1 MHYSL
6 ETYRKN
12 ARLILLFSLSFLI
25 AFAIPI
31 LAAFPT
37 FNDAGAILIRTSSLF
52 YFNLTPLSASVI
64 IIASIFS
71 LLFLSFAIVS
81 INVIVKHSRMH
92 VRVSAEVLKG
102 IEKYTGRIFAVLGL
116 FTLAIFAS
124 EVLTY
129 GIKPVGLITAI
140 VGLALTPF
148 VFYAPASI
156 VMEDSRIGR
165 AMKRS
170 AKFFCLRLRL
180 FPHMACDGHSCNH
193 PDKSPLH
200 NGCAV
205 VLRIPLHHSE
215 LHPGDAI
222 PDSVPERGVPEEIPD
237 DEAVRRWRSH
247 MYK

>member
-1 MHYSL
+1 MPGVMHYSL

-12 ARLILLFSLSFLI
+12 GRLILLFSLSFLI

-37 FNDAGAILIRTSSLF
+37 FNDSGAILIRTSSLF
-52 YFNLTPLSASVI
+52 YFNITPLSASVI

-124 EVLTY
+124 EILTY

-170 AKFFCLRLRL
+170 AKFFVSGFGYFLIWLAMAIAAITLINLL
-180 FPHMACDGHSCNH
+180 FIT
-193 PDKSPLH
+193 
-200 NGCAV
+200 AV
-205 VLRIPLHHSE
+205 PSFSEYLSIILNSVLVMPFLIVFQSE
-215 LHPGDAI
+215 AYLKKFPMM
-222 PDSVPERGVPEEIPD
+222 
-237 DEAVRRWRSH
+237 RR
-247 MYK
+247 

>member
-1 MHYSL
+1 MPGVMHYSL

-12 ARLILLFSLSFLI
+12 GRLILLFSLSFLI
-25 AFAIPI
+25 AFAIPV

-92 VRVSAEVLKG
+92 VRVRAEVLKG
-102 IEKYTGRIFAVLGL
+102 IEKYTARIFAVLGL

-124 EVLTY
+124 EILTY
-129 GIKPVGLITAI
+129 GIKPVGLITAV

-156 VMEDSRIGR
+156 VMEDSRISK

-170 AKFFCLRLRL
+170 AKFFASGFSYFLAWLAIAIVSITLINLL
-180 FPHMACDGHSCNH
+180 FIA
-193 PDKSPLH
+193 
-200 NGCAV
+200 AV
-205 VLRIPLHHSE
+205 PQFSE
-215 LHPGDAI
+215 YLSIIVNALLVMPFLI
-222 PDSVPERGVPEEIPD
+222 VFQS
-237 DEAVRRWRSH
+237 EAYLKKFPMMRR
-247 MYK
+247 